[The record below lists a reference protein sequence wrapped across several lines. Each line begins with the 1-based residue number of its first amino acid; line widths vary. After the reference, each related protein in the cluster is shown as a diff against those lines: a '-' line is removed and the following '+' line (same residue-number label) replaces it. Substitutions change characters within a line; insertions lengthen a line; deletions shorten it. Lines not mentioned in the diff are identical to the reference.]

1 MFVFPLI
8 GLERSI
14 VRRARSDGVK
24 GVFVVPTA
32 YKTGYWM
39 ALRNHSVAMAE
50 LNDRASDF
58 VGVQAPLGRHTIFL
72 VDFGGPDTQSPPCG
86 QETRHRGRRAL
97 LSAVEAEER
106 RRVRSE
112 IEAAGAREEADQASG
127 AAA

>member
-1 MFVFPLI
+1 
-8 GLERSI
+8 
-14 VRRARSDGVK
+14 
-24 GVFVVPTA
+24 
-32 YKTGYWM
+32 M

-58 VGVQAPLGRHTIFL
+58 VGVQGPLGRHTIFL
-72 VDFGGPDTQSPPCG
+72 VDFGGPGTQSPPCG